1 MRPNEQKLITELRN
15 LSPELQ
21 ARVIE
26 FVLLLKQKGQEE
38 DLRQCYAR
46 ASEEAFA
53 EIWDNDEDAIYD
65 TI

>member
-1 MRPNEQKLITELRN
+1 MRPNEKKLITELRN

-26 FVLLLKQKGQEE
+26 FVLLLKQNGHDEE
-38 DLRQCYAR
+38 LRQCYAR